1 MSLNRTSKM
10 LAYIN
15 YRMRITIQDSRTLVG
30 TLMAFDKHMNLV
42 LGDCEEFR
50 KIKAKKGAGVREERE
65 EKRALGLVLL
75 RGENVVSLA
84 VEGPPP
90 KDHTQRAAAGPG
102 SGRAAGRGLP
112 LPGAA
117 VVAPPQGL
125 GAPVVGVGGPA
136 PGMMQPS
143 RGMPPPGMPPPGFPP
158 PGMGGLGMPPPGMP
172 PPGMYPPGMPPPG
185 MPPPGV
191 SPAASPPA
199 RPPPACCG
207 LACATAR
214 RRPRSPHAC
223 CRPLPFC
230 RCRRRAW
237 GRRRACRRWAWRRRR
252 ACHRRAWG
260 RRRAC
265 RRRACR
271 RRGTDERQPASS
283 QHASTNARCERTT
296 HKQHKMSAAVRAH
309 VNTTPHDG
317 TIIM

>member
-143 RGMPPPGMPPPGFPP
+143 RGMPPPGMPPPG
-158 PGMGGLGMPPPGMP
+158 
-172 PPGMYPPGMPPPG
+172 
-185 MPPPGV
+185 V

-223 CRPLPFC
+223 CRPLPVC

-237 GRRRACRRWAWRRRR
+237 GRRRACRRRACTRR
-252 ACHRRAWG
+252 A
-260 RRRAC
+260 
-265 RRRACR
+265 
-271 RRGTDERQPASS
+271 
-283 QHASTNARCERTT
+283 
-296 HKQHKMSAAVRAH
+296 
-309 VNTTPHDG
+309 
-317 TIIM
+317 